1 MTNRTVHDA
10 KRYLYNVLQFN
21 NRSKVTTAL
30 NALII
35 TLILLSVPVDV
46 VESVKDISPAVKRLI
61 YHVDLVMSIIFALEY
76 ALRLITCTEDPR
88 FKRPIIGRLKYMC
101 TPLMLIDLFAIS
113 PFFILGTGMVRM
125 LRVFR
130 ILMLM
135 RYTNAIQLVNN
146 VVSEKKSELSICGAF
161 LLMLWVWS
169 AFMIFR
175 VEHAVQPDVF
185 ANMLDAM
192 WWSLETFTTLGYG
205 DIVPITLFGRLITAV
220 TVAMGLILFAITT
233 AVLTAGIVQEIQK
246 FERKKQQ
253 PPQV

>member
-1 MTNRTVHDA
+1 MTAALPSV
-10 KRYLYNVLQFN
+10 KRYLFNILQFN

-35 TLILLSVPVDV
+35 TLILLSVPIDV
-46 VESVKDISPAVKRLI
+46 LESVKDVSPAVKRII
-61 YHVDLVMSIIFALEY
+61 YHIDLAMSIIFALEY
-76 ALRLITCTEDPR
+76 ALRVITCTEDPR
-88 FKRPIIGRLKYMC
+88 FKRPILGRLKYIC

-135 RYTNAIQLVNN
+135 RYTNAIQLMNT
-146 VVSEKKSELSICGAF
+146 VVSEKKSELGICGAF

-175 VEHAVQPDVF
+175 VEHAAQPEVF
-185 ANMLDAM
+185 RNMLDAM
-192 WWSLETFTTLGYG
+192 WWSAQTFTTLGYG
-205 DIVPITLFGRLITAV
+205 DIVPITLFGRLITII
-220 TVAMGLILFAITT
+220 TVAMGLVLFAITT

-246 FERKKQQ
+246 FERKKQK
-253 PPQV
+253 PPEV

>member
-1 MTNRTVHDA
+1 M
-10 KRYLYNVLQFN
+10 
-21 NRSKVTTAL
+21 
-30 NALII
+30 
-35 TLILLSVPVDV
+35 DV

-61 YHVDLVMSIIFALEY
+61 YHLDLAMSIIFALEY
-76 ALRLITCTEDPR
+76 ALRVITCTEDPR

-146 VVSEKKSELSICGAF
+146 VVSEKKSELAICGAF
-161 LLMLWVWS
+161 ILMLWVWS
-169 AFMIFR
+169 SFMIFR
-175 VEHAVQPDVF
+175 VEHAAQPQVF
-185 ANMLDAM
+185 ANILDAL
-192 WWSLETFTTLGYG
+192 WWSAETFTTLGYG
-205 DIVPITLFGRLITAV
+205 DKYPVTLFGRMVAV
-220 TVAMGLILFAITT
+220 ITVAMGLVLFAITT

-246 FERKKQQ
+246 FEKRKQK
-253 PPQV
+253 PPQGGRETENTALSEQAAVLFSGGRG